1 MEVRSMKTPHRQ
13 QMQINIEVPPD
24 LDAIYANFALI
35 SHTSSEIIIDFARV
49 LPNAPNAK
57 VHARIVSTPMHAKLL
72 LRALSENLE
81 KYEGQYGEI
90 KLPADGD
97 ELIQQFFGTVKPPR
111 PPES

>member
-1 MEVRSMKTPHRQ
+1 MKTSRPRQ
-13 QMQINIEVPPD
+13 MEIKIEVPPD
-24 LDAIYANFALI
+24 LDAIYANFAMI
-35 SHTSSEIIIDFARV
+35 THTPSEIVIDFARV

-81 KYEGQYGEI
+81 KYEEQYGEI
-90 KLPADGD
+90 KLPAEGD
-97 ELIQQFFGTVKPPR
+97 ALIQQLFGAVKPPH